1 MPSDVAAL
9 YKSHGDL
16 SFKDGQTIHV
26 NVNLKSK
33 PKQSGGFMSRHAETG
48 KIGVLPPPQTT
59 LAPPPLA
66 PPPQPAPSQKTS
78 ETFSSQTSESQGWAT
93 FD

>member
-1 MPSDVAAL
+1 MPSDIAAL

-16 SFKDGQTIHV
+16 SLKDGQTIHV

-33 PKQSGGFMSRHAETG
+33 AKQSGGFMSRRADSG
-48 KIGVLPPPQTT
+48 KAGLIAPPQTT

-66 PPPQPAPSQKTS
+66 PPPQLSAGQSTS
-78 ETFSSQTSESQGWAT
+78 EAFSNQTSGHQGWAT